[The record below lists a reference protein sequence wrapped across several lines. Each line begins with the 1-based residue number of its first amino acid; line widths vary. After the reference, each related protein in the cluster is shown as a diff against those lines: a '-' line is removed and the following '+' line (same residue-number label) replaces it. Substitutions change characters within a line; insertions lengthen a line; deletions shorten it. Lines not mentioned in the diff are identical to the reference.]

1 MMMTRVLVL
10 MMMALALVRC
20 KDSETFKPEP
30 DPVVFNASAFVEVK
44 DVQGNAVEGVK
55 ITLGDVEG
63 YTNEDGVLYLKKI
76 EMNPSTYLIADKAGF
91 FHGSRRFYPSAGQTS
106 IVRIVLMP
114 QQLAGS
120 MQADAGGTIQVS
132 EDIHLDFPAGAVV
145 DEDGQAYHG
154 TVSVYAQPIS
164 ADDPVLSYKMPGD
177 LIGVTEAGEQN
188 AMASFGMVVTE
199 LRSSNGAL
207 LQVKSGSTV
216 AMSIGLPSSLAATAP
231 STIPMWYFDE
241 ALGLWQEEG
250 EATLAGNAYVA
261 QVKHFS
267 YWNCDANFELV
278 KWGATFVYE
287 DGSTAS
293 QVEVCLTILDLNTT
307 RCAYTNEEGFICGMV
322 AAGEAMLMEVKSPCG
337 DVIYSLQIGPYS
349 DTTMIGPIN
358 IPTTS
363 VSFSA
368 VSGLAVD
375 CSGNPV
381 TNGYARIKVG
391 QQIYYAA
398 LDEVTGG
405 YSISVMNCDQSPLDI
420 KIVDEVAFKESLL
433 FSFAYAP
440 VIDAGTISVCE
451 TITEFVD
458 LEVVGFPDH
467 YVYLFPTLI
476 AEAGNTVIY
485 AQDSSSQF
493 KYFYVSV
500 PGQAAGTYT
509 PNGAEVAVELPNGD
523 RAFAGASD
531 LTVSISYYGPA
542 GDYVIGTITGT
553 WHTGPNGQGGL
564 DYPLSGTFSVLRQ

>member
-30 DPVVFNASAFVEVK
+30 EPVVFNASAFVEVK

-55 ITLGDVEG
+55 ITLGDVEA
-63 YTNEDGVLYLKKI
+63 YTNADGVLYLKKV
-76 EMNPSTYLIADKAGF
+76 EMNPSTYLKADKAGY

-106 IVRIVLMP
+106 VVRIVLMP

-120 MQADAGGTIQVS
+120 IQADAGGTIQVA
-132 EDIHLDFPAGAVV
+132 DDVQLDFPAGAVV
-145 DEDGQAYHG
+145 DQDGQVYHG

-164 ADDPVLSYKMPGD
+164 ADDPDLSYKMPGD

-207 LQVKSGSTV
+207 LQVRSGSTV

-250 EATLAGNAYVA
+250 EATLTGNAYVA
-261 QVKHFS
+261 QVAHFS

-307 RCAYTNEEGFICGMV
+307 RCAYTNEDGFICGMV

-375 CSGNPV
+375 CAGNPV
-381 TNGYARIKVG
+381 TDGYARIKVG

-405 YSISVMNCDQSPLDI
+405 YSISVMNCDQSDLDI
-420 KIVDEVAFKESLL
+420 KIVDEGAFKESLL

-493 KYFYVSV
+493 KYFYVNV

-523 RAFAGASD
+523 RAFAAASD
-531 LTVSISYYGPA
+531 LTVNITYYGPA

>member
-1 MMMTRVLVL
+1 MMMTRIVVL
-10 MMMALALVRC
+10 MMMVLALVRC
-20 KDSETFKPEP
+20 NDSESFKPEP
-30 DPVVFNASAFVEVK
+30 DPVIFNASAFVEVK
-44 DVQGNAVEGVK
+44 DVQGNAVAGAK

-63 YTNEDGVLYLKKI
+63 YTNADGVLYLKKV
-76 EMNPSTYLIADKAGF
+76 EMNPSTYLVAEKTGY

-106 IVRIVLMP
+106 VVRIVLMP

-120 MQADAGGTIQVS
+120 IPADAGGVVEVADGIQ
-132 EDIHLDFPAGAVV
+132 LTFPAGAVV
-145 DEDGQAYHG
+145 DQDGQVYHG
-154 TVSVYAQPIS
+154 TVSVYAQPIR
-164 ADDPVLSYKMPGD
+164 ADDPELSYKMPGD
-177 LIGVTEAGEQN
+177 LVGVTEDGEQN

-199 LRSSNGAL
+199 LRGSDGAL
-207 LQVKSGSTV
+207 LQVRNGSTV

-250 EATLAGNAYVA
+250 EATLTGNAYVA
-261 QVKHFS
+261 QVAHFS

-358 IPTTS
+358 IPTTN

-368 VSGLAVD
+368 ISGLAVD
-375 CSGNPV
+375 CIGNPV

-391 QQIYYAA
+391 QQIYYAV

-405 YSISVMNCDQSPLDI
+405 YSISVMNCDQSAIEI
-420 KIVDEVAFKESLL
+420 KIVDESAFKESLL

-440 VIDAGTISVCE
+440 VIDAGTIAVCE

-467 YVYLFPTLI
+467 YVYLFPTII

-500 PGQAAGTYT
+500 PGQTAGTYT
-509 PNGAEVAVELPNGD
+509 PSAAEVAVELPNGD

-531 LTVSISYYGPA
+531 LTVNITYYGPA
-542 GDYVIGTITGT
+542 GDYIIGTITGT

-564 DYPLSGTFSVLRQ
+564 DYPLTGTFSVLRD

>member
-1 MMMTRVLVL
+1 MMTRVLVL
-10 MMMALALVRC
+10 MMMALTLVRC
-20 KDSETFKPEP
+20 NDSESFKPEP

-44 DVQGNAVEGVK
+44 DVQGNAVAGAK
-55 ITLGDVEG
+55 ITLGDVQG
-63 YTNEDGVLYLKKI
+63 YTNDDGVLYLKKV
-76 EMNPSTYLIADKAGF
+76 EMNPSTYLVADKTGY

-106 IVRIVLMP
+106 VVRIVLMP
-114 QQLAGS
+114 HQLAGS
-120 MQADAGGTIQVS
+120 IQADAGGEIEVS
-132 EDIHLDFPAGAVV
+132 DDIHLDFPAGAIVGQ
-145 DEDGQAYHG
+145 DGQVYHG
-154 TVSVYAQPIS
+154 TVSVYAQPIR
-164 ADDPVLSYKMPGD
+164 ANDPDLSYKMPGD
-177 LIGVTEAGEQN
+177 LVGVTEAGEQN

-199 LRSSNGAL
+199 LRGSDGAL

-250 EATLAGNAYVA
+250 EATLTGNAYVA
-261 QVKHFS
+261 HVAHFS

-337 DVIYSLQIGPYS
+337 EVIYSLQIGPYS

-358 IPTTS
+358 IPTTN

-375 CSGNPV
+375 CAGDPV

-391 QQIYYAA
+391 EQIYYSA
-398 LDEVTGG
+398 LDEVTGAF
-405 YSISVMNCDQSPLDI
+405 SISVMNCDESPI
-420 KIVDEVAFKESLL
+420 IVKVVDEDALKESLQL
-433 FSFAYAP
+433 TFAYAP
-440 VIDAGTISVCE
+440 ILDAGTISVCE
-451 TITEFVD
+451 TITEYID

-467 YVYLFPTLI
+467 YTYLFPYTNI
-476 AEAGNTVIY
+476 DAGKTIIY
-485 AQDSSSQF
+485 AQDSSSQGKF
-493 KYFYVSV
+493 FYIRV
-500 PGQAAGTYT
+500 PGITAGTYT
-509 PNGAEVAVELPNGD
+509 PDGAEVGVQLPNGD
-523 RAFAGASD
+523 RAFAGTND
-531 LTVSISYYGPA
+531 LTVNITYYGPP
-542 GDYVIGTITGT
+542 GDYILGTITGT
-553 WHTGPNGQGGL
+553 WHTGPNGQGGQ
-564 DYPLSGTFSVLRQ
+564 DYPLAGTFSVLRE